1 MPKKLTPA
9 QKKAQAK
16 KTGKKTVA
24 KKKSSANKLKIG
36 TGVKS
41 KKKATAKKKTG
52 KITNYSAKRWLGKY
66 TGSTTIALDEVLIAK
81 PRGKRVS
88 KNGNVYYEYRL
99 NMSDSKNKK
108 DKYKGMV

>member
-1 MPKKLTPA
+1 MPKKKLTPA

-24 KKKSSANKLKIG
+24 KKKSSA

-52 KITNYSAKRWLGKY
+52 KITNYSAKRRLGKY